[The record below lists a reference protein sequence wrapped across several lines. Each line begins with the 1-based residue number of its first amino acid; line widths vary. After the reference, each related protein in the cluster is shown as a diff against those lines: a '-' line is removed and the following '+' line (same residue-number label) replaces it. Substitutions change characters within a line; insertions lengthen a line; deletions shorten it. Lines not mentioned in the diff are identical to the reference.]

1 MKIALFTTGTSEL
14 SWALIHELSNQPEIT
29 LKVFCTRQLGP
40 TRIQD
45 KLRQLVLQARI
56 KLRTILLHE
65 IHPDIFFPPSS
76 NKVIFQPDV
85 NSRLN
90 VDTVRAFQPD
100 VILISGT
107 KRVSRDIL
115 ESAPVTANLHH
126 GFLPSYRGTS
136 SMEFVIREQNFNYL
150 AVSLHEVDD
159 TLDTGRVFTSTYV
172 TPYFKESLEL
182 FKRRL
187 FLAGVDLVLAFIEN
201 PSKFPGVCQSLA
213 LPARMYRHKDKGNN
227 HAASLK
233 TAFYSKNLYRY
244 SFWQRY
250 RSYAQSYW
258 SSFSTQQS
266 QFIAKRL
273 ALKGVIRYLRRP
285 TLVPGLYIL
294 TYHDICDDEIAH
306 ICNRERVPTVYTGRT
321 NFASH
326 LEFLSNEFCCAPL
339 FRALEMWRN
348 GEVCDSP
355 IVAITFD
362 DGLKGAYFAVNELV
376 DFNLTPTFFL
386 CGNPILNNR
395 PVLVHK
401 QYLIQKYLCNS
412 GANHQDLD
420 FEFDEMLAN
429 GFVDVEAFTN
439 FVRGNYLDLGDV
451 KKLVRNNENL
461 MVGSHTLDHSSLQDD
476 SIESQRDK
484 IVNNHLN
491 LKEHFG
497 NSLRYFSYPFG
508 KLDRRSFI
516 SEYLAHEIAD
526 NVFECNGGINLNP
539 DLPGGLA
546 RIGIGDHK
554 VDELRRILSIQ
565 WTR

>member
-1 MKIALFTTGTSEL
+1 
-14 SWALIHELSNQPEIT
+14 
-29 LKVFCTRQLGP
+29 
-40 TRIQD
+40 
-45 KLRQLVLQARI
+45 
-56 KLRTILLHE
+56 
-65 IHPDIFFPPSS
+65 
-76 NKVIFQPDV
+76 
-85 NSRLN
+85 
-90 VDTVRAFQPD
+90 
-100 VILISGT
+100 
-107 KRVSRDIL
+107 
-115 ESAPVTANLHH
+115 
-126 GFLPSYRGTS
+126 
-136 SMEFVIREQNFNYL
+136 
-150 AVSLHEVDD
+150 
-159 TLDTGRVFTSTYV
+159 
-172 TPYFKESLEL
+172 
-182 FKRRL
+182 
-187 FLAGVDLVLAFIEN
+187 
-201 PSKFPGVCQSLA
+201 
-213 LPARMYRHKDKGNN
+213 
-227 HAASLK
+227 
-233 TAFYSKNLYRY
+233 
-244 SFWQRY
+244 
-250 RSYAQSYW
+250 
-258 SSFSTQQS
+258 
-266 QFIAKRL
+266 
-273 ALKGVIRYLRRP
+273 
-285 TLVPGLYIL
+285 
-294 TYHDICDDEIAH
+294 
-306 ICNRERVPTVYTGRT
+306 
-321 NFASH
+321 
-326 LEFLSNEFCCAPL
+326 
-339 FRALEMWRN
+339 MWRN

-451 KKLVRNNENL
+451 KKLVRNNEDL

-565 WTR
+565 WAR